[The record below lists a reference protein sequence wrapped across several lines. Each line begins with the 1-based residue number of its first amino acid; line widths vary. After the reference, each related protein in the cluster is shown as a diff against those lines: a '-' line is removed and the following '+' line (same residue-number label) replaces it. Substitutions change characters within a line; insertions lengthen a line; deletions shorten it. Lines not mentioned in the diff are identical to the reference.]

1 MAESLFTILAV
12 DDDRLFLRSIGR
24 IVRPPAYGL
33 VTAESASEALTRLA
47 LQQVDLVL
55 LDLKMP
61 GRDGLSLL
69 EDLRSLY
76 PDIPVVMLTGHGSIE
91 LAVQAM
97 QAGAADFL
105 EKPCEPDVLFE
116 RIATHRRFRAQ
127 LLSHQPD
134 TRTFSYPGLIGKSP
148 VMQRLKALIL
158 RIATIDTA
166 VLVEGE
172 SGTGKELV
180 ARAIHYHSA
189 RHDKVFCAVDCA
201 ALNESLLESELFGHE
216 KGAFSGA
223 ESSHPGLIRSADQG
237 TLFLDEI
244 GELPL
249 GMQAKLL
256 RTLQEREVRPVGA
269 IKSQPVNFRT
279 IAATN
284 RNLEEEIRERRFR
297 SDLYFRIAAVPL
309 VLPPLRE
316 RGDDILLLADHFIR
330 HLDPTGQKRIADE
343 AKGLLLGYSWP
354 GNVRELENVLRRALI
369 LSEGDMLVAEDLP
382 ATLVM
387 ASTEDAILRPVEDS
401 LAAYELLALRRA
413 LAKTANNRRRAAA
426 LLGIAEA
433 TLYRKLKEHGIS

>member
-1 MAESLFTILAV
+1 MTDPLFTILAV
-12 DDDRLFLRSIGR
+12 DDDRLFLRSIAR
-24 IVRPPAYGL
+24 IVRSPSYGL
-33 VTAESASEALTRLA
+33 ITAESAAEALTRLA
-47 LQQVDLVL
+47 LQPVDLVL

-105 EKPCEPDVLFE
+105 EKPCEPDVLLE
-116 RIATHRRFRAQ
+116 RIATHHRFRSQ
-127 LLSHQPD
+127 RVSHQTD
-134 TRTFSYPGLIGKSP
+134 NRTFSYAGLIGNSP
-148 VMQRLKALIL
+148 VMQRLKTLIL
-158 RIATIDTA
+158 RIATIDAA

-180 ARAIHYHSA
+180 ARAIHHHSD

-201 ALNESLLESELFGHE
+201 ALSETLLESELFGHE

-223 ESSHPGLIRSADQG
+223 ESSRPGLIRSADQG

-256 RTLQEREVRPVGA
+256 RTLQEREVRPVGG
-269 IKSQPVNFRT
+269 IKSQPVNFR
-279 IAATN
+279 IVAATN
-284 RNLEEEIRERRFR
+284 RDLEEEIREKRFR

-316 RGDDILLLADHFIR
+316 RGDDILLLADHFI
-330 HLDPTGQKRIADE
+330 HQFDPTGQKRIADE

-354 GNVRELENVLRRALI
+354 GNIRELENVLRRALI
-369 LSEGDMLVAEDLP
+369 LSERDMLVAEDLP
-382 ATLVM
+382 ATLAMVN
-387 ASTEDAILRPVEDS
+387 TEDAILRPAEDS
-401 LAAYELLALRRA
+401 LEAYELLALRRA

>member
-1 MAESLFTILAV
+1 MAEPLFTILAV
-12 DDDRLFLRSIGR
+12 DDDRLFLRSLAR
-24 IVRPPAYGL
+24 IVRQPAYGL
-33 VTAESASEALTRLA
+33 VTAESAAEALTRLA
-47 LQQVDLVL
+47 LQQVDMVL

-61 GRDGLSLL
+61 GRDGLSFL

-105 EKPCEPDVLFE
+105 EKPCEPDVLLE
-116 RIATHRRFRAQ
+116 RIATHRRVRAQ
-127 LLSHQPD
+127 LSHQPE
-134 TRTFSYPGLIGKSP
+134 TRTFSYPGLIGNSP

-158 RIATIDTA
+158 RIAIIDAA

-180 ARAIHYHSA
+180 ARAIHHHSV

-269 IKSQPVNFRT
+269 IKCQPVNFRT

-330 HLDPTGQKRIADE
+330 DLDPTGQKRIADE

-354 GNVRELENVLRRALI
+354 GNVRELENVLRRAMI
-369 LSEGDMLVAEDLP
+369 LSEGDKLAAEDLP

-387 ASTEDAILRPVEDS
+387 ASTEDAVLRPVEDS